1 MTTTA
6 NLPVVVIGA
15 GPAGLAAA
23 AHLVERGIEPLV
35 LEAGSSAATSVRGW
49 SHVRLF
55 STWNEL
61 TDPAAEN
68 EDAREAAAM
77 GEKPDL
83 GHVEDALKK
92 ALQGTDSGSD
102 TRAGS
107 LRGGSA
113 SGSEIDPDQDA
124 INADIVHGK
133 DEKAIDRGINQCSS
147 IKRYKDDE
155 AKQVELTNS
164 RFSSPSAP
172 EGHGEAIAKQIL
184 KATHENL
191 CPDF

>member
-1 MTTTA
+1 M
-6 NLPVVVIGA
+6 
-15 GPAGLAAA
+15 
-23 AHLVERGIEPLV
+23 
-35 LEAGSSAATSVRGW
+35 
-49 SHVRLF
+49 
-55 STWNEL
+55 

-92 ALQGTDSGSD
+92 ALQGSDSGSD

-124 INADIVHGK
+124 INADIARQGREMAETRSRPAGGPEQARK
-133 DEKAIDRGINQCSS
+133 STDQPG
-147 IKRYKDDE
+147 DD
-155 AKQVELTNS
+155 VD
-164 RFSSPSAP
+164 AP
-172 EGHGEAIAKQIL
+172 TG
-184 KATHENL
+184 
-191 CPDF
+191 